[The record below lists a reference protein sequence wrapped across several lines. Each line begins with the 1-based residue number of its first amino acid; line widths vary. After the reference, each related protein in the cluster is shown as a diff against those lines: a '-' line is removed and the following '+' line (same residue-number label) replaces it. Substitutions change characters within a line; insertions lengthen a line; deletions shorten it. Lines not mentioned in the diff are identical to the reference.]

1 MKLID
6 RCVKVFQKLR
16 KYSHFNIISTPWVFF
31 GTFFLLT
38 FCTSL
43 YFFKDDDDDEVDKV
57 AVLAL
62 Y

>member
-31 GTFFLLT
+31 GTFFFT

-43 YFFKDDDDDEVDKV
+43 YFFKDDDDNEVDKV

>member
-31 GTFFLLT
+31 GTF
-38 FCTSL
+38 CTSL